1 MLLFSDLL
9 GFFFIKTTTFFILAT
24 LLGTIF
30 ICKFKTGDA
39 IRCKHK
45 TIYCYTG
52 LTCEYYYIIDGQT

>member
-1 MLLFSDLL
+1 MLLYSDLL
-9 GFFFIKTTTFFILAT
+9 GFLFHSFILAT

-39 IRCKHK
+39 IRYKHQ